1 MPHSYQ
7 AKRFKAGRSG
17 WAVVLKVYSPNG
29 EYTIVKQDMSKKRA
43 KEIASQFNQE
53 IGYAE

>member
-29 EYTIVKQDMSKKRA
+29 EYTTVKQDLSKARA
-43 KEIASQFNQE
+43 KEIASLFNHE
-53 IGYAE
+53 IGHS